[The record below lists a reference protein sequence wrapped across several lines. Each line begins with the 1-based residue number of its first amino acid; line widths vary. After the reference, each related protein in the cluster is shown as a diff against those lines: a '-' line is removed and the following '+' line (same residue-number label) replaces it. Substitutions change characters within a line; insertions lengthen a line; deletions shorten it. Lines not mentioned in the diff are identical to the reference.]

1 MPVTASVGGACAKAG
16 APTSDVLVNE
26 ADAALYR
33 AKRSARPVGRVCIA
47 HPPRRARSGCAG
59 RVPRSAFAMS
69 VDAGEHGRLRHER
82 RMAAVE
88 LVHVGRVAGRERVGF
103 VDEALLQRGQDH
115 AILQALM

>member
-33 AKRSARPVGRVCIA
+33 AKHRRDRSRVCIA
-47 HPPRRARSGCAG
+47 HPPAVREQMRRARAALSFRDVG
-59 RVPRSAFAMS
+59 
-69 VDAGEHGRLRHER
+69 DAGEHGRLRHER

-115 AILQALM
+115 AILQA